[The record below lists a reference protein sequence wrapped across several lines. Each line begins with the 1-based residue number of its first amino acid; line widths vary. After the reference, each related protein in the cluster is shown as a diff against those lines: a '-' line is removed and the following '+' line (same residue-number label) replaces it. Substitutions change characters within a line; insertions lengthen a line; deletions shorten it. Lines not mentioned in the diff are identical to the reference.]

1 MGDRLVYESKKS
13 KVFRR
18 EDGSGTVTAVKVL
31 NYEFPTPADI
41 AQFHNEFD
49 IIRELKLPGIPGP
62 LRKTREN
69 NRHVLEMEWVDGEN
83 LKTAFR
89 QKSGDIVDV
98 LHIAIAAARALAEI
112 HHQHIIHKDITPF
125 NILVDL
131 QERHVRI
138 IDFGISTSLDL
149 KQPYVSNPELI
160 EGTLAYCSPEQTGR
174 MNCPVD
180 FRADLYSLGVT
191 FYEVLAGVL
200 PFQAAD
206 AMGMVHAHLAQI
218 PVPLR
223 QLNPRVPAA
232 LSAIVDKLLAKDPD
246 DRYQSADGL
255 GHDLERCL
263 QDFEKSGVDAPVF
276 ALGEK
281 DYSMLFRMPY
291 RMYGREP
298 EVAALLSAFDRCA
311 DGARLLV
318 LVGGYSGTGKTSLV
332 HEVHKPITARRGY
345 FSSGKFDQF
354 QRATPYFAFVEA
366 FKDLVD
372 ALLTERE
379 ERLDALRDELRA
391 ALGAEGRVITNVL
404 PNLEHIIGPQQQIPE
419 VGGAE
424 TLNRFNYLFRK
435 FVRALC
441 TAAHPVVIFVD
452 DLQWADSASLNLL
465 HVLMTDPECGHFM
478 LVCAY
483 RENEVSAAHP
493 FIRAVDDIRDAGMT
507 PETIRI
513 GNLTEDDLGAMLADA
528 LDSTRGAVAPL
539 TALVHDKTQGNA
551 FFATEFLKSLA
562 AERLLAFDPAT
573 TRWQWDAGL
582 IAQKNVAE
590 NVVDLMANKVRRLD
604 PAAQEALRFASCI
617 GSRFDLETLCV
628 VHHRDPAG
636 EADLLK
642 VSLGAGLLCQID
654 SASYKFSH
662 DRVQQAVYSL
672 IPERDRA
679 SLHLEIGR
687 LLLASVPEAQR
698 EARIFDITNQLNS
711 GRTVITT
718 REAQIELAKLNL
730 QAGNRA
736 KLNSAFPT
744 ALEYFETGISFV
756 ELGREPWKE
765 APKLTRELFTESA
778 EAAYLSGEFE
788 RMDGRFRT
796 LLKELD
802 DILDKVKPYEVRIL
816 AYKAEN
822 RFHDAIETGLEV
834 LAQLGERFPP
844 RPNLL
849 HVVSDLVATQIALS
863 SYSSA
868 DLMSL
873 PPMVQPQKIAAMRII
888 AHITSSVYW
897 GRPNLLPLIVF
908 RMVRLSLRYGNNAV
922 SCFAYG
928 SYGVIMCG
936 VLGFMRKGAMYGRL
950 ALDLLE
956 KLNAKEWKAQIYIT
970 PYGLIFHWTEHVRGS
985 LRPLQES
992 FQIGLETGLIEFACV
1007 NTNIYCIHSFL
1018 CGRPLERV
1026 EEETRAYSAMYR
1038 QFKQETNY
1046 NYNEVFRQS
1055 MLNFMGR
1062 SGDPVRLVGEAYDEE
1077 RMIAQNREH
1086 GDKTGTFFIHFQ
1098 KLLLCYHFRHFAEAR
1113 GHARS
1118 ARKLLDAVLA
1128 KFEIPNLRFYEA
1140 LTALALAGQSPTA
1153 ARWRLLL
1160 RARLDMMRLK
1170 YWAHFSP
1177 ANHRHKYDLC
1187 AAEYARVIG
1196 NENAARLAYD
1206 RAITGA
1212 SQNEFIHEEALAFE
1226 LAGRFYAATDRPVLA
1241 EFHLKAAYNAYR
1253 EWGATAKHR
1262 DLVQHFPKYLTQK
1275 GESLST
1281 LAGGEGG
1288 LDLSTS
1294 MLNGAVL
1301 DITTVLKASTIIS
1314 REVVPSKL
1322 LSVLMKIVLEN
1333 AGAQRGFILLDGA
1346 DGLAIQAHGEDAGA
1360 TIEVLQDLPT
1370 RKSEDLSVPLAQFVH
1385 RTREPIVIADASSD
1399 ERCRSQPYVVKKRPV
1414 SILCV
1419 PILNRGR
1426 SVGVLYLENNLTS
1439 GAFTRE
1445 RVDLLT
1451 LLSGQI
1457 AVSIDNAMLYDK
1469 LEQKVTERTAELDQ
1483 EKRRTD
1489 DLLHNIL
1496 PAETA
1501 LELKR
1506 HGRAEARY
1514 YDRVTVLF
1522 TDFEGFTE
1530 LAATL
1535 APADLVRELDDCFN
1549 AFDAIVAKR
1558 GVEKIKTIG
1567 DAYMAVGGLP
1577 VPNSTHPEDVVQA
1590 ALEMR
1595 DFILE
1600 RARRGGV
1607 HLNMRIGV
1615 HTGPVV
1621 AGIVGKRKFQ
1631 YDVWGDTVNTAER
1644 MESSGAAGQ
1653 VNISQATH
1661 DFLGNRFKFVARG
1674 ELEAKGKG
1682 KLAMFFVDY
1691 LAPFELALTGRE
1703 GEDESSPDG
1712 SPARD

>member
-1 MGDRLVYESKKS
+1 MADRLIYESKKS

-18 EDGSGTVTAVKVL
+18 QDASGAVTAVKVL
-31 NYEFPTPADI
+31 NYEFPTPVDI

-49 IIRELKLPGIPGP
+49 IISGLALPEIRAA

-69 NRHVLEMEWVDGEN
+69 NRHVIEMEWVDGED

-89 QKSGDIVDV
+89 QKSADIVDV
-98 LHIAIAAARALAEI
+98 LHIAIATARALSEI
-112 HHQHIIHKDITPF
+112 HRHHIIHKDVSPY

-131 QERHVRI
+131 QERRVRL
-138 IDFGISTSLDL
+138 IDFGIATIFDL

-160 EGTLAYCSPEQTGR
+160 EATLAYCSPEQTGR
-174 MNCPVD
+174 MNCAVD
-180 FRADLYSLGVT
+180 FRADLYALGAT
-191 FYEVLAGVL
+191 FYEVLAGAL

-218 PVPLR
+218 PTPLR
-223 QLNPRVPAA
+223 QLNPRVPAS
-232 LSAIVDKLLAKDPD
+232 LSAVFDKLLAKNPD

-255 GHDLERCL
+255 RHDLERCL
-263 QDFEKSGVDAPVF
+263 RDFLESGPDAPLF
-276 ALGEK
+276 PLGER
-281 DYSMLFRMPY
+281 DQSTIFRLPT

-298 EVAALLSAFDRCA
+298 EVAALIDAFNRCA

-332 HEVHKPITARRGY
+332 NEVHKPITARRGY

-354 QRATPYFAFVEA
+354 QRATPYVAFVEA

-372 ALLTERE
+372 DFLTERE
-379 ERLDALRDELRA
+379 ERLGALRDDLRA
-391 ALGAEGRVITNVL
+391 ALGDEGRVITNML
-404 PNLEHIIGPQQQIPE
+404 PNLELIIGPQPPIPE
-419 VGGAE
+419 IGGSE
-424 TLNRFNYLFRK
+424 SRNRFNYLFRK

-441 TAAHPVVIFVD
+441 APAHPVVIFID
-452 DLQWADSASLNLL
+452 DLQWADSASLDLL
-465 HVLMTDPECGHFM
+465 QVLLTDPECGHLM

-493 FIRAVDDIRDAGMT
+493 FIRAVEAIRETGLT
-507 PETIRI
+507 PELIRI
-513 GNLTEDDLGAMLADA
+513 GNLTEDDLGAMLAGA
-528 LDSTRGAVAPL
+528 LGAAREDVAPL
-539 TALVHDKTQGNA
+539 AALTQEKTHGNA

-562 AERLLAFDPAT
+562 AERLLAFDPDAG
-573 TRWQWDAGL
+573 RWRWDAKL
-582 IAQKNVAE
+582 IGQRNIAE
-590 NVVDLMANKVRRLD
+590 NVVDLMAAKVRRLD
-604 PAAQEALRFASCI
+604 PAVQETLRLASCI
-617 GSRFDLETLCV
+617 GSRFDLDTLSVLRRC
-628 VHHRDPAG
+628 DPLE
-636 EADLLK
+636 EAALLK
-642 VSLGAGLLCQID
+642 IALGAGLLVQLD
-654 SASYKFSH
+654 ATNYKFSH

-672 IPERDRA
+672 IPEAERTTV
-679 SLHLEIGR
+679 HLEIGR
-687 LLLASVPEAQR
+687 LLLANTPEAGL
-698 EARIFDITNQLNS
+698 EARIFDIANQLNS
-711 GRTVITT
+711 GRSAIHA
-718 REAQIELAKLNL
+718 RPEQIELAALNL
-730 QAGNRA
+730 KAGARA

-744 ALEYFETGISFV
+744 ALQYFETGIALV
-756 ELGREPWKE
+756 ELGAEPWKE
-765 APKLTRELFTESA
+765 APALMRELYTESA
-778 EAAYLSGEFE
+778 EAAYLSGEFQ
-788 RMDGRFRT
+788 RTDARVRT
-796 LLKELD
+796 LLAELD

-816 AYKAEN
+816 ALKAEN

-834 LAQLGERFPP
+834 LAQLGEQFPA
-844 RPNLL
+844 RPNMA
-849 HVVSDLVATQIALS
+849 HVLADLVATQIALS
-863 SYSSA
+863 RYSEA

-873 PPMVQPQKIAAMRII
+873 PEMADPRKIAAMRTI

-936 VLGFMRKGAMYGRL
+936 VLGSMRKGAMYGRL
-950 ALDLLE
+950 ALELLD
-956 KLNAKEWKAQIYIT
+956 KLNAKEWKAQIYIP

-985 LRPLQES
+985 LGPLRDS

-1026 EEETRAYSAMYR
+1026 EEETRAYSELYR

-1055 MLNFMGR
+1055 MLNLMGR
-1062 SGDPVRLVGEAYDEE
+1062 SADPVRLVGEAYDED
-1077 RMIAQNREH
+1077 RMIAQNRER
-1086 GDKTGTFFIHFQ
+1086 GDKTGAFFIHFN
-1098 KLLLCYHFRHFAEAR
+1098 KLVLGYHFRRFAEAKE
-1113 GHARS
+1113 HA
-1118 ARKLLDAVLA
+1118 AAACKLLDAVLG
-1128 KFEIPNLRFYEA
+1128 KFEIPNLRFYD
-1140 LTALALAGQSPTA
+1140 ALAKIALAEHKTGPE
-1153 ARWRLLL
+1153 RWRLLL
-1160 RARLDMMRLK
+1160 GARVDMMRLR
-1170 YWAHFSP
+1170 YWARFSP
-1177 ANHRHKYDLC
+1177 ANHRHKLDLC
-1187 AAEYARVIG
+1187 LAEYARVTG
-1196 NENAARLAYD
+1196 AGNAARLAYD

-1212 SQNEFIHEEALAFE
+1212 TRNEFLQEEALAFE

-1253 EWGATAKHR
+1253 EWGAVAKHR
-1262 DLVQHFPKYLTQK
+1262 DLLDHFPKYITQK
-1275 GESLST
+1275 GENASA
-1281 LAGGEGG
+1281 LASGEGA
-1288 LDLSTS
+1288 LDLGTS
-1294 MLNGAVL
+1294 LLNGAVL
-1301 DITTVLKASTIIS
+1301 DISTVLKASTIIS
-1314 REVVPSKL
+1314 REVVPARL
-1322 LSVLMKIVLEN
+1322 LSVLMEIVIEN
-1333 AGAQRGFILLDGA
+1333 AGAQRGFILLDGPE
-1346 DGLAIQAHGEDAGA
+1346 GLAVQARGEDAGA
-1360 TIEVLQDLPT
+1360 TIEVLQDLPALT
-1370 RKSEDLSVPLAQFVH
+1370 SDDLSVPLAQFVH
-1385 RTREPIVIADASSD
+1385 RTREPLVVSDATTD
-1399 ERCRSQPYVVKKRPV
+1399 ERCRTQPYVLKKRPV

-1426 SVGVLYLENNLTS
+1426 SVGVLYLENNLAP

-1469 LEQKVTERTAELDQ
+1469 LEQKVAERTAELDR
-1483 EKRRTD
+1483 EKRRSD

-1501 LELKR
+1501 DELKR
-1506 HGRAEARY
+1506 TGRAEARSY
-1514 YDRVTVLF
+1514 ERVTVLF

-1535 APADLVRELDDCFN
+1535 SPTDLVQELDECFN
-1549 AFDAIVAKR
+1549 AFDAIVAR
-1558 GVEKIKTIG
+1558 HGVERIKTIG

-1577 VPNSTHPEDVVQA
+1577 VPNSTHPDDVVEA

-1595 DFILE
+1595 DFIAE
-1600 RARRGGV
+1600 RRRRGGS
-1607 HLNMRIGV
+1607 HFGMRIGV

-1621 AGIVGKRKFQ
+1621 AGIVGTKKFQ
-1631 YDVWGDTVNTAER
+1631 FDVWGDTVNTAAR

-1661 DFLGNRFKFVARG
+1661 DYLGGRFAFTPRG

-1682 KLAMFFVDY
+1682 KLAMFFVDR
-1691 LAPFELALTGRE
+1691 LDPSRPAVGRTQATAAE
-1703 GEDESSPDG
+1703 
-1712 SPARD
+1712 PAVSA

>member
-18 EDGSGTVTAVKVL
+18 QDDGSGTVTAVKVL
-31 NYEFPTPADI
+31 NHEFPTPADI

-49 IIRELKLPGIPGP
+49 IISDLKLSGIRGA

-83 LKTAFR
+83 LKTTFR
-89 QKSGDIVDV
+89 QKSGDIADA
-98 LHIAIAAARALAEI
+98 LHIAIATARALAEI
-112 HHQHIIHKDITPF
+112 HHHHIIHKDISPF

-131 QERHVRI
+131 QERRVRI
-138 IDFGISTSLDL
+138 IDFGISTNLDL

-174 MNCPVD
+174 MNCAVD
-180 FRADLYSLGVT
+180 FRADLYSLGLT
-191 FYEVLAGVL
+191 FYEILAGAH
-200 PFQAAD
+200 PFEAAD
-206 AMGMVHAHLAQI
+206 AMGMVHAHLAQ
-218 PVPLR
+218 VPAPLQQR
-223 QLNPRVPAA
+223 NPKVPAA

-255 GHDLERCL
+255 RHDLERCL
-263 QDFEKSGVDAPVF
+263 QDFQKGRVDAPAF

-281 DYSMLFRMPY
+281 DHSLLFRLPQ
-291 RMYGREP
+291 RLYGREP
-298 EVAALLSAFDRCA
+298 EVAALLGAFDRCA
-311 DGARLLV
+311 HGARLLV

-379 ERLDALRDELRA
+379 ERLDALRGELRA
-391 ALGAEGRVITNVL
+391 ALGAEGRVVTNVL
-404 PNLEHIIGPQQQIPE
+404 PNLEHIIGPQPPIPE
-419 VGGAE
+419 VGGTE

-441 TAAHPVVIFVD
+441 TAAHPVVIFID
-452 DLQWADSASLNLL
+452 DMQWADSASLNLL

-493 FIRAVDDIRDAGMT
+493 FTRAIDDIRETGVT

-513 GNLTEDDLGAMLADA
+513 GNLTEDDLAAMLADA

-539 TALVHDKTQGNA
+539 ARLVHDKTQGNA
-551 FFATEFLKSLA
+551 FFAAEFLKSLA

-573 TRWQWDAGL
+573 ARWQWDADL
-582 IAQKNVAE
+582 IAQKNIAE
-590 NVVDLMANKVRRLD
+590 NVVDLMAHKVRRLD
-604 PAAQEALRFASCI
+604 PAVQETLRLASCI

-628 VHHRDPAG
+628 VHRRAP
-636 EADLLK
+636 ADLAGPLK
-642 VSLGAGLLCQID
+642 ACLGAGLLCQLD
-654 SASYKFSH
+654 GANYKFSH

-672 IPERDRA
+672 IPARDRA
-679 SLHLEIGR
+679 GVHLEIGR
-687 LLLASVPEAQR
+687 LLLASVPEAER
-698 EARIFDITNQLNS
+698 EARIFDITNQLNG
-711 GRTVITT
+711 GRTLITA
-718 REAQIELAKLNL
+718 RDAQIELATLNL

-744 ALEYFETGISFV
+744 ALQYFETGISLV

-765 APKLTRELFTESA
+765 AAKLTRELFTEAA
-778 EAAYLSGEFE
+778 EAAYLNGEFE

-796 LLKELD
+796 LLREVD

-822 RFHDAIETGLEV
+822 RLHDAIETGLEV
-834 LAQLGERFPP
+834 LAQLGERFPA

-849 HVVSDLVATQIALS
+849 HVVADLVATNIALS
-863 SYSSA
+863 RYSSA

-873 PPMVQPQKIAAMRII
+873 PQMAQPQKIAAMRII
-888 AHITSSVYW
+888 ADITSSVYW

-928 SYGVIMCG
+928 SYGVILCG
-936 VLGFMRKGAMYGRL
+936 VLGFMRKGAMYARL
-950 ALDLLE
+950 SLDLLE
-956 KLNAKEWKAQIYIT
+956 KLNAKEWKAQIYT
-970 PYGLIFHWTEHVRGS
+970 PPYALTFHWTEHVRGS

-992 FQIGLETGLIEFACV
+992 FQIGLETGLIEFGCV

-1026 EEETRAYSAMYR
+1026 EEETRAYSDLYR

-1062 SGDPVRLVGEAYDEE
+1062 SADPVRLVGEAYDEE
-1077 RMIAQNREH
+1077 RMIAQNHER
-1086 GDKTGTFFIHFQ
+1086 GDKTGTFFIQFQ
-1098 KLLLCYHFRHFAEAR
+1098 KLLLCYYFRHFAEAR
-1113 GHARS
+1113 EHARS

-1128 KFEIPNLRFYEA
+1128 KFEIPNLRFYDA
-1140 LTALALAGQSPTA
+1140 LTVLALAEHAPRP

-1160 RARLDMMRLK
+1160 RARLDMLRLK

-1187 AAEYARVIG
+1187 AAEYARVTG
-1196 NENAARLAYD
+1196 NEQAARLAYD

-1212 SQNEFIHEEALAFE
+1212 SQNEFVHEEALAFE
-1226 LAGRFYAATDRPVLA
+1226 LAGRFYANTQRPVLA

-1253 EWGATAKHR
+1253 EWGAAAKLR
-1262 DLVQHFPKYLTQK
+1262 DLVDNFPKYLSRTSQ
-1275 GESLST
+1275 SLST

-1288 LDLSTS
+1288 LDPSTS
-1294 MLNGAVL
+1294 MLHGAVL
-1301 DITTVLKASTIIS
+1301 DITTVLKASTTIS

-1346 DGLAIQAHGEDAGA
+1346 DGLAIQAHGEDAGE

-1370 RKSEDLSVPLAQFVH
+1370 PMSDDLSVPLAQFVH

-1399 ERCRSQPYVVKKRPV
+1399 ERCRSHPYVVKRRPV

-1419 PILNRGR
+1419 PILNGGR
-1426 SVGVLYLENNLTS
+1426 SVGVLYLENNLAP

-1457 AVSIDNAMLYDK
+1457 AVSIDNAMLYEK

-1501 LELKR
+1501 AELKR
-1506 HGRAEARY
+1506 HGRAEARH

-1549 AFDAIVAKR
+1549 AFDVIVAR
-1558 GVEKIKTIG
+1558 CGVEKIKTIG

-1595 DFILE
+1595 DFIAK
-1600 RARRGGV
+1600 RWRGGGAG
-1607 HLNMRIGV
+1607 LGIRIGV

-1621 AGIVGKRKFQ
+1621 AGIVGRKKFQ
-1631 YDVWGDTVNTAER
+1631 YDVWGDTVNTAAR

-1653 VNISQATH
+1653 VNISQTTH
-1661 DFLGNRFKFVARG
+1661 DFLGSRFKFAPRG

-1682 KLAMFFVDY
+1682 RLAMFFVDH
-1691 LAPFELALTGRE
+1691 LGP
-1703 GEDESSPDG
+1703 PDDSRVG
-1712 SPARD
+1712 ASTTPHHGLPTSHSR

>member
-1 MGDRLVYESKKS
+1 MADRLVYESKKS

-18 EDGSGTVTAVKVL
+18 QEDGSGMVTAVKVL

-41 AQFHNEFD
+41 AQFDNEFD
-49 IIRELKLPGIPGP
+49 VISGLNLPGIRAA
-62 LRKTREN
+62 LRKSREN
-69 NRHVLEMEWVDGEN
+69 NRHAIEMEWVDGES

-89 QKSGDIVDV
+89 QKSSDIVDV
-98 LHIAIAAARALAEI
+98 LHIAIATARALADI
-112 HHQHIIHKDITPF
+112 HHHHIIHKDISPF

-131 QERHVRI
+131 QERRVRI
-138 IDFGISTSLDL
+138 IDFGIATAFDL

-160 EGTLAYCSPEQTGR
+160 EGTLAYCAPEQTGR

-180 FRADLYSLGVT
+180 FRADLYSVGAT
-191 FYEVLAGVL
+191 FYEVLAGAL

-218 PVPLR
+218 PVPASR
-223 QLNPRVPAA
+223 LNPKVPAA
-232 LSAIVDKLLAKDPD
+232 LSAILDKLLAKDPD

-255 GHDLERCL
+255 RHDLERCL
-263 QDFEKSGVDAPVF
+263 EEFQADGSNAPLF
-276 ALGEK
+276 PLGEN
-281 DYSMLFRMPY
+281 DHSTIFRLPY

-298 EVAALLSAFDRCA
+298 EVATLLGAFDRCA

-318 LVGGYSGTGKTSLV
+318 LVSGYSGTGKTSLV

-354 QRATPYFAFVEA
+354 QRATPYVAFLEA
-366 FKDLVD
+366 FKDLID
-372 ALLTERE
+372 ALLTEGE
-379 ERLDALRDELRA
+379 ERLDALRDDLRA

-404 PNLEHIIGPQQQIPE
+404 PNLEYIIGPQPPIPD

-424 TLNRFNYLFRK
+424 ALNRFNYLFRK
-435 FVRALC
+435 FVRALS
-441 TAAHPVVIFVD
+441 TAQHPVVIFID
-452 DLQWADSASLNLL
+452 DMQWADSASLNLL

-493 FIRAVDDIRDAGMT
+493 FIQTVDGIRESGLT
-507 PETIRI
+507 PEVIRI
-513 GNLTEDDLGAMLADA
+513 GNLTEGDLGAMLADA
-528 LDSTRGAVAPL
+528 LDATREAVAPL
-539 TALVHDKTQGNA
+539 AALAHEKTQGNA

-562 AERLLAFDPAT
+562 AERLLSFDPAT
-573 TRWQWDAGL
+573 TRWRWDADV
-582 IAQKNVAE
+582 IAQKNIAE
-590 NVVDLMANKVRRLD
+590 NVVDLMAYKVRRLD
-604 PAAQEALRFASCI
+604 PAVQETLRLASCI
-617 GSRFDLETLCV
+617 GSRFDLETLSV
-628 VHHRDPAG
+628 VHRRDPAD
-636 EADLLK
+636 EASLLK
-642 VSLGAGLLCQID
+642 VALGAGLLCRLEG
-654 SASYKFSH
+654 ANYKFSH

-672 IPERDRA
+672 IPEKDR
-679 SLHLEIGR
+679 SSVHLEIGR
-687 LLLASVPEAQR
+687 LLLASVPEEQR
-698 EARIFDITNQLNS
+698 EARIFDIANQLNS
-711 GRTVITT
+711 GRPVITT

-744 ALEYFETGISFV
+744 ALDYFETGISLV
-756 ELGREPWKE
+756 ELGGEPWKDL
-765 APKLTRELFTESA
+765 PTLTRELFTESA
-778 EAAYLSGEFE
+778 EAAYLSGKFE
-788 RMDGRFRT
+788 RTDKRVRA
-796 LLKELD
+796 LLAELD
-802 DILDKVKPYEVRIL
+802 NILDKVKPYEVRIL

-822 RFHDAIETGLEV
+822 RFTDAIETGLEV

-849 HVVSDLVATQIALS
+849 HVVVDLAATQIAITR
-863 SYSSA
+863 YSAA

-873 PPMVQPQKIAAMRII
+873 PPMAEPHKIAAMRMI

-956 KLNAKEWKAQIYIT
+956 KLNAKEWKAQIYIP

-1018 CGRPLERV
+1018 CGRPLGRV
-1026 EEETRAYSAMYR
+1026 EEEARAYSALYR

-1055 MLNFMGR
+1055 MLNLMGR
-1062 SGDPVRLVGEAYDEE
+1062 SADAVRLVGEAYDED
-1077 RMIAQNREH
+1077 RMIAQNYER
-1086 GDKTGTFFIHFQ
+1086 GDKTGAFFIHFNR
-1098 KLLLCYHFRHFAEAR
+1098 LFLGYHFRRFAEASE
-1113 GHARS
+1113 HAAA
-1118 ARKLLDAVLA
+1118 ARKLLDAVLG

-1140 LTALALAGQSPTA
+1140 LTALALAEQTPGIT
-1153 ARWRLLL
+1153 RWRLLL
-1160 RARLDMMRLK
+1160 GARLDMMRLK
-1170 YWAHFSP
+1170 YWARFSP

-1187 AAEYARVIG
+1187 AAEYARIAG
-1196 NENAARLAYD
+1196 NENAARLSYD

-1212 SQNEFIHEEALAFE
+1212 SQNEFLHEEALAFE
-1226 LAGRFYAATDRPVLA
+1226 LAGRFYAATNRPVLA

-1253 EWGATAKHR
+1253 EWGAAAKHR
-1262 DLVQHFPKYLTQK
+1262 DLGDHFPKYITQK
-1275 GESLST
+1275 GQSLST

-1288 LDLSTS
+1288 LDVSTS

-1301 DITTVLKASTIIS
+1301 DISTVLKASTIIS

-1322 LSVLMKIVLEN
+1322 LSVLMKIVIEN

-1346 DGLAIQAHGEDAGA
+1346 DGLTIQAYGEDAGA
-1360 TIEVLQDLPT
+1360 TIDVLQNRPALM
-1370 RKSEDLSVPLAQFVH
+1370 SEDLSVPLAQFVH
-1385 RTREPIVIADASSD
+1385 RTREPVVIADASSD
-1399 ERCRSQPYVVKKRPV
+1399 ERCRSQPYVLKTRPL

-1426 SVGVLYLENNLTS
+1426 SVGVLYLENNLAP

-1457 AVSIDNAMLYDK
+1457 AVSIDNAMLYEK
-1469 LEQKVTERTAELDQ
+1469 LEQKVAERTAELDQ
-1483 EKRRTD
+1483 EKRRSD

-1501 LELKR
+1501 DELKR
-1506 HGRAEARY
+1506 HGRAEARH

-1522 TDFEGFTE
+1522 TDFEGFTQ
-1530 LAATL
+1530 LSATL
-1535 APADLVRELDDCFN
+1535 SPTDLVRELDDCFN
-1549 AFDAIVAKR
+1549 AFDVIVTR
-1558 GVEKIKTIG
+1558 HGVERIKTIG

-1577 VPNSTHPEDVVQA
+1577 VPNSTHPDDVVLA

-1595 DFILE
+1595 DFIAE
-1600 RARRGGV
+1600 RRRGGGPY
-1607 HLNMRIGV
+1607 LGMRIGL
-1615 HTGPVV
+1615 HTGPVI
-1621 AGIVGKRKFQ
+1621 AGIVGKKKFQ
-1631 YDVWGDTVNTAER
+1631 YDIWGDTVNTAAR
-1644 MESSGAAGQ
+1644 MESSGAVGQ

-1661 DFLGNRFKFVARG
+1661 DQLGTRFKFVPRG
-1674 ELEAKGKG
+1674 ELDAKGKG
-1682 KLAMFFVDY
+1682 KLTMFFVDR
-1691 LAPFELALTGRE
+1691 LDPLQPADRAVTNELSNGPM
-1703 GEDESSPDG
+1703 D
-1712 SPARD
+1712 

>member
-1 MGDRLVYESKKS
+1 MNQMGDRLVYESKKS
-13 KVFRR
+13 KIFRR
-18 EDGSGTVTAVKVL
+18 QEDGSGAVTAVKVL

-49 IIRELKLPGIPGP
+49 IISGLKVPGIRGV

-69 NRHVLEMEWVDGEN
+69 SRHVIEMEWVDGEN

-89 QKSGDIVDV
+89 QKSSDIIDV
-98 LHIAIAAARALAEI
+98 LHIAIATAHALAEI
-112 HHQHIIHKDITPF
+112 HHHHVIHKDISPF

-131 QERHVRI
+131 QERRVRL
-138 IDFGISTSLDL
+138 IDFGIATVLDL

-180 FRADLYSLGVT
+180 FRADLYSLGAT
-191 FYEVLAGVL
+191 FYEVLAGAI

-218 PVPLR
+218 PTPLR

-232 LSAIVDKLLAKDPD
+232 LSAIVDKLLAKGPD

-255 GHDLERCL
+255 RHDLERCL
-263 QDFEKSGVDAPVF
+263 QDFQKYGANAPLF
-276 ALGEK
+276 PLGEK
-281 DYSMLFRMPY
+281 DHSMIFRLPY

-298 EVAALLSAFDRCA
+298 EVTTLLGAFDRCA

-332 HEVHKPITARRGY
+332 HEVHKPITARRGS

-354 QRATPYFAFVEA
+354 RRATPYVAFVEA

-379 ERLDALRDELRA
+379 ERLSAVREQIRA

-404 PNLEHIIGPQQQIPE
+404 PNLELIIGPQPAIPD

-424 TLNRFNYLFRK
+424 ALNRFNYLFRK

-441 TAAHPVVIFVD
+441 TEAHPVVIFID
-452 DLQWADSASLNLL
+452 DMQWADSASLNLL
-465 HVLMTDPECGHFM
+465 HVLMTDPDCGHFM

-493 FIRAVDDIRDAGMT
+493 FMQSVHDIRESGLT
-507 PETIRI
+507 PEIIRI
-513 GNLTEDDLGAMLADA
+513 GNLAEDDLGAMLADA
-528 LDSTRGAVAPL
+528 LGSTREAVAPL
-539 TALVHDKTQGNA
+539 AALAHDKTQGNA

-573 TRWQWDAGL
+573 TRWRWDATL
-582 IAQKNVAE
+582 IAQKNIAE
-590 NVVDLMANKVRRLD
+590 NVVDLMAYKVRRLD
-604 PAAQEALRFASCI
+604 PAVQETLRLASCI
-617 GSRFDLETLCV
+617 GSRFDLETLCIV
-628 VHHRDPAG
+628 QRRDPAD
-636 EADLLK
+636 EAVRLK
-642 VSLGAGLLCQID
+642 VALGAGLLCQLEG
-654 SASYKFSH
+654 ANYKFSH

-672 IPERDRA
+672 IPENDRA
-679 SLHLEIGR
+679 SVHLEIGR
-687 LLLASVPEAQR
+687 LLLASAPEDQR
-698 EARIFDITNQLNS
+698 EERIFDITNQLNS
-711 GRTVITT
+711 GRSVITD

-744 ALEYFETGISFV
+744 ALDYFETGISLV
-756 ELGREPWKE
+756 ELGVEPWKE
-765 APKLTRELFTESA
+765 APTLMRELFVESA

-788 RMDGRFRT
+788 RSDARVRI
-796 LLKELD
+796 LLAELD

-816 AYKAEN
+816 AYQADN
-822 RFHDAIETGLEV
+822 RFHESIEAGLEA

-844 RPNLL
+844 RPNSL
-849 HVVSDLVATQIALS
+849 HALADLAATQIALS
-863 SYSSA
+863 RYSPT

-873 PPMVQPQKIAAMRII
+873 PPMVDPRKIAAMRII
-888 AHITSSVYW
+888 AHITSPVYW

-908 RMVRLSLRYGNNAV
+908 RMVQLSLRYGNNAL
-922 SCFAYG
+922 SCFAFG
-928 SYGVIMCG
+928 SYGVITCG
-936 VLGFMRKGAMYGRL
+936 VLGSMGRGARYGRL

-956 KLNAKEWKAQIYIT
+956 KLNAKEWKAQIRIP
-970 PYGLIFHWTEHVRGS
+970 PYCLTFHWTEHVRNS

-992 FQIGLETGLIEFACV
+992 FQIGLETGQIDSACIS
-1007 NTNIYCIHSFL
+1007 TNVYCIHSFL
-1018 CGRPLERV
+1018 CGRPLGRV
-1026 EEETRAYSAMYR
+1026 EEETRAYSALYR

-1046 NYNEVFRQS
+1046 NYNEVYRQS

-1062 SGDPVRLVGEAYDEE
+1062 SEDPVRLVGETFDEN
-1077 RMIAQNREH
+1077 RMIAQNRER
-1086 GDKTGTFFIHFQ
+1086 GDKTGAFFIHFL
-1098 KLLLCYHFRHFAEAR
+1098 KLLLGYHFRRFAEAHE
-1113 GHARS
+1113 HARS
-1118 ARKLLDAVLA
+1118 ARKLLDAVLG
-1128 KFEIPNLRFYEA
+1128 KFEIPNLSFYGA
-1140 LTALALAGQSPTA
+1140 LTTIALAEQAPWA
-1153 ARWRLLL
+1153 KRRRLLL
-1160 RARLDMMRLK
+1160 NARLDMMRLR
-1170 YWAHFSP
+1170 YWARFAP
-1177 ANHRHKYDLC
+1177 ENYRHKYDLC
-1187 AAEYARVIG
+1187 AAEYARVVG

-1212 SQNEFIHEEALAFE
+1212 SQNEFLHEQALAFE
-1226 LAGRFYAATDRPVLA
+1226 LAGRFYDATNRPVLA
-1241 EFHLKAAYNAYR
+1241 EFHLKAAYNTYR
-1253 EWGATAKHR
+1253 EWGAAAKHR
-1262 DLVQHFPKYLTQK
+1262 DLLDHFPKYITQK
-1275 GESLST
+1275 TQSLST

-1288 LDLSTS
+1288 IDLSTS

-1301 DITTVLKASTIIS
+1301 DISTVLKAATIIS
-1314 REVVPSKL
+1314 REVVPSNL
-1322 LSVLMKIVLEN
+1322 LSVLMKIVIEN
-1333 AGAQRGFILLDGA
+1333 AGAQRGFILLDAA
-1346 DGLAIQAHGEDAGA
+1346 DGLAIQARGEDAGA
-1360 TIEVLQDLPT
+1360 TIEVLQNLLAET
-1370 RKSEDLSVPLAQFVH
+1370 SEDLSVPLAQFVH
-1385 RTREPIVIADASSD
+1385 RTREPLVIADALSD
-1399 ERCRSQPYVVKKRPV
+1399 ERCRSQPYIVKRRPV

-1426 SVGVLYLENNLTS
+1426 SVGVLYLENNLAP

-1457 AVSIDNAMLYDK
+1457 AVSIDNAMLYEK
-1469 LEQKVTERTAELDQ
+1469 LEQKVAERTAELDQ
-1483 EKRRTD
+1483 EKRRSD

-1501 LELKR
+1501 DELR
-1506 HGRAEARY
+1506 RNGRAEARH

-1522 TDFEGFTE
+1522 TDFEGFTH
-1530 LAATL
+1530 LAETL
-1535 APADLVRELDDCFN
+1535 SPTDLVRELDECFN
-1549 AFDAIVAKR
+1549 AFDAIVAKH

-1577 VPNSTHPEDVVQA
+1577 VPNSTHPDDVVQA

-1595 DFILE
+1595 AFIAE
-1600 RARRGGV
+1600 RWMSGGPY
-1607 HLNMRIGV
+1607 LGMRIGV
-1615 HTGPVV
+1615 HTGPVT

-1631 YDVWGDTVNTAER
+1631 YDVWGDTVNIAAR
-1644 MESSGAAGQ
+1644 MESSGAVGQ

-1661 DFLGNRFKFVARG
+1661 DFLGARFEFVPRG

-1682 KLAMFFVDY
+1682 KLAMFFVDH
-1691 LAPFELALTGRE
+1691 LNPSQPGTAGRN
-1703 GEDESSPDG
+1703 EDRRIEQH
-1712 SPARD
+1712 